1 MVELIARRFR
11 MLGEPMRLRIL
22 QVLERGEH
30 TVQDVV
36 EMVRGNQSNISRH
49 LLALRDAG
57 LVGRRQAG
65 TQAFYSI
72 SDPVIVKVCRLVC
85 HSAAELE
92 GDDCTDVFVG
102 QRKRRASVN

>member
-1 MVELIARRFR
+1 

-72 SDPVIVKVCRLVC
+72 SDPVIVKVADLVTF
-85 HSAAELE
+85 LQQLP
-92 GDDCTDVFVG
+92 V
-102 QRKRRASVN
+102 